1 MPADVELL
9 FGLDEYAER
18 LARTRAAMEARRLE
32 VLIVVDPSNMA
43 WLTGY
48 DGWSFYVHQA
58 VVITLDAEALW
69 WGRAMDGFGALRT
82 VYMDEASVLSYHDDF
97 VQSTER
103 HPMQDLAA
111 KLGDR
116 GYGNTRI
123 GVEMENYYFSAKAY
137 MTLVAEL
144 PDATIED
151 ATALVNW
158 QRKVKSDAEIAVM
171 RKAARIVERMHECI
185 RERIAPGI
193 RKNDLV
199 AEIYATSLR
208 GTEEFGGDYPAI
220 VPLLQPDE
228 TRPRHTSHG
237 TTNPCNGER
246 VLFSRLR
253 GCTAVTTSHCAE
265 PLSLAHRRRHFWTQ
279 PARVTQRVTSHVP
292 STRCWTDLAFS
303 ARAVAV
309 TVSD

>member
-1 MPADVELL
+1 
-9 FGLDEYAER
+9 
-18 LARTRAAMEARRLE
+18 
-32 VLIVVDPSNMA
+32 
-43 WLTGY
+43 
-48 DGWSFYVHQA
+48 
-58 VVITLDAEALW
+58 
-69 WGRAMDGFGALRT
+69 MDGFGALRT

-123 GVEMENYYFSAKAY
+123 GVEMENYCFSAKAY

-246 VLFSRLR
+246 VLFSR
-253 GCTAVTTSHCAE
+253 
-265 PLSLAHRRRHFWTQ
+265 
-279 PARVTQRVTSHVP
+279 
-292 STRCWTDLAFS
+292 
-303 ARAVAV
+303 
-309 TVSD
+309 